1 MDDGDTSADS
11 SSSSHRVFNN
21 TNTPNSLTATISRGH
36 FHQCGTARRV
46 KVYELQGE
54 IWFDRGTG
62 YCAGV
67 YDEAFDEALLVARM
81 ENNCVKLKIESEG
94 DEAGRS
100 EAVAAATAAAAATT
114 AATGSTDGQSAI
126 TDGEDKD
133 YFVLVVSENLETE
146 DMLLNTRVVREDV
159 YQRQQAARGK
169 VAEWLFKDEYVKKL
183 IPVFHDAEELEQLED
198 LHRLCSIMQTILML
212 NDNVLVESILQDD
225 VFLDV
230 MGMLEYDPEFPRL
243 KASYRDYLVN
253 QTRFRQVVPIH
264 DPTILAKIHQTF
276 RLLYLKDVIL
286 TRIVD
291 DSTFAILNSLI
302 FYHQAD
308 IINFCSSSEQF
319 LTSLFGIFGDPPPA
333 SQNDSSGEV
342 QVFDDEKKGEAV
354 IFIQQLVS
362 MGKQIQLPTRI
373 ALYRVLTEWGLLVVL
388 EYALSREDGRLKNAA
403 TEVLLTI
410 IEYDATAVRVHI
422 LEQVDRSRMS
432 LLSKLVD
439 LLHEETDLG
448 LKTQLT
454 EALRILFDSA
464 PDGTSVGPGV
474 AQSLS
479 AAAAAAAAAHGDT
492 DGDMVQKEDS
502 DLFLA
507 WFYEEEVEHLFEP
520 LKQLPRMKDLMSSVS
535 SGQRRERGDLSLEPR
550 AKSAL
555 IGHLC
560 DLLTYIV
567 IHHSYRSQY
576 WIVSSDISARVGA
589 LLSAREKHIRLSAL
603 RFFRACLTRTNQF
616 INRHLIKLNVFEA
629 ILYLMETE
637 ESKATSWQ
645 ENVRAVIGHLHDK
658 FKVRL
663 EALAARTTCGSFFS
677 ALLDQARRNKEA
689 PVSQD
694 SSAASAA
701 RSNAAAM
708 SMKDEAERKRRIRD
722 LERRGQNRAMMDLDE
737 EHYFGEEDDED
748 EGEKATSTSAS
759 TSTSS
764 SSQSSSSSSSTTA
777 SAGPKRG
784 GLVPYSDEDGEEE
797 AQEVA
802 SSLPALH
809 LTSVTPS
816 SQEAGAPGN
825 FLATPPTSSMPAA
838 HVQPMISS
846 SALEEVVVPKLSGG
860 RRKRDAS
867 EGQDEEDDDDDMM
880 GRLAKR
886 KSSRKSGG
894 GLEPAAKAPKQ
905 EAAAGGFIKED
916 DADEKQAKGPA
927 ALAAADDME
936 KAGGGKKKL
945 PISLSSS
952 SQKMIKSDDEASSSP
967 PSNTS
972 SSS

>member
-159 YQRQQAARGK
+159 YQRQQGEYSFSITVRRYTAILQSRVADTLVVWTEPDGTDMALSFQEADGCNEVWDFLTEVQKHFITHGQTVRMEQQAAGVGTGGGSDDEGVLLGVDGTNSSQDGGTLFMADGSPFALPDPQRDNLEVVEVTLKDGASRTAAARGK

-535 SGQRRERGDLSLEPR
+535 SGQRRKRGDLSLEPR

-637 ESKATSWQ
+637 ESRG
-645 ENVRAVIGHLHDK
+645 NLV
-658 FKVRL
+658 
-663 EALAARTTCGSFFS
+663 
-677 ALLDQARRNKEA
+677 
-689 PVSQD
+689 
-694 SSAASAA
+694 ASACL
-701 RSNAAAM
+701 
-708 SMKDEAERKRRIRD
+708 DLFEFIRKV
-722 LERRGQNRAMMDLDE
+722 
-737 EHYFGEEDDED
+737 
-748 EGEKATSTSAS
+748 SC
-759 TSTSS
+759 
-764 SSQSSSSSSSTTA
+764 
-777 SAGPKRG
+777 
-784 GLVPYSDEDGEEE
+784 
-797 AQEVA
+797 
-802 SSLPALH
+802 
-809 LTSVTPS
+809 PS
-816 SQEAGAPGN
+816 SYYFETYEADRLFSW
-825 FLATPPTSSMPAA
+825 FLF
-838 HVQPMISS
+838 V
-846 SALEEVVVPKLSGG
+846 
-860 RRKRDAS
+860 
-867 EGQDEEDDDDDMM
+867 
-880 GRLAKR
+880 
-886 KSSRKSGG
+886 
-894 GLEPAAKAPKQ
+894 
-905 EAAAGGFIKED
+905 
-916 DADEKQAKGPA
+916 
-927 ALAAADDME
+927 
-936 KAGGGKKKL
+936 
-945 PISLSSS
+945 
-952 SQKMIKSDDEASSSP
+952 
-967 PSNTS
+967 
-972 SSS
+972 